1 MKACLTLA
9 AFEDTSRIA
18 SRLGEAGLVPAAAK
32 VKAGMFRKVAR
43 SLMDAGVAGDAPVSA
58 FFVPG
63 RVEVVG
69 KHTDYGAGRTTVAAV
84 DRGFCVISHA
94 RDDDQ
99 LRLIRADGEGEATF
113 AVTPS
118 LMPQA
123 GEWTNYPMTTVRRL
137 ARNFHSVRKGADVAF
152 LSDLPRASGM
162 SSSSAMVT
170 ATFLVVARA
179 NNLYAQQDYQQ
190 HLGQVE
196 QLAGYLGAIE
206 NGSSFDGLAGDRGVG
221 TFGGSEDHTAIIA
234 SKPGMLSQFAYCPVR
249 LERRLPLPAGYTL
262 VIGFSGADAEKTGA
276 ARDQY
281 NSASKLASDALK
293 TWRMHTGKKDAYLAQ
308 AIAGASDGHE
318 EVRQIIAQHAAPEV
332 LERFDHFYAENEEIV
347 PQAGDALEAQDV
359 KQFGKVVDRSQLLT
373 DSLLHNQ
380 VPQTIYLAKAA
391 RELGAAAA
399 SAFGAGF
406 GGSVWALVKHDQVPN
421 FLQQWQDAYARAFP
435 DEAEKAVFFQTHP
448 GPAAFEL
455 TSA

>member
-1 MKACLTLA
+1 MMADLTLA
-9 AFEDTSRIA
+9 AFEDTGLIA
-18 SRLGEAGLVPAAAK
+18 SRLGDAGLVPAAAK

-43 SLMDAGVAGDAPVSA
+43 CMIDAGVSSDAKVSA

-84 DRGFCVISHA
+84 DRGFCVIS
-94 RDDDQ
+94 RTREDDQ
-99 LRLIRADGEGEATF
+99 LRLIRADGEGEAAF
-113 AVTPS
+113 SVAPS
-118 LMPQA
+118 VMPRA

-137 ARNFHSVRKGADVAF
+137 ARNFDSVRTGADVAF

-179 NNLYAQQDYQQ
+179 NNLYDQKDYQQ
-190 HLGQVE
+190 HLGQIE

-206 NGSSFDGLAGDRGVG
+206 NGSSFGELEGDRGVG

-234 SKPGMLSQFAYCPVR
+234 SKPNMLSQFAYCPVR
-249 LERRLPLPAGYTL
+249 LERRLPLPPGYTL
-262 VIGFSGADAEKTGA
+262 AIGFSGADAEKTGA

-293 TWRMHTGKKDAYLAQ
+293 TWRMHTGKQDAYLAQ
-308 AIAGASDGHE
+308 AIANAAGGHD

-332 LERFDHFYAENEEIV
+332 LERFDHFYAENEEVV

-359 KQFGKVVDRSQLLT
+359 AKFGQVVDRSQLLT
-373 DSLLHNQ
+373 DTLLHNQ
-380 VPQTIYLAKAA
+380 VPQTIFLAKAA
-391 RELGAAAA
+391 REHGAAAA

-406 GGSVWALVKHDQVPN
+406 GGSVWALVKNDEIPT
-421 FLQQWQDAYARAFP
+421 FLQQWQDAYADAFP
-435 DEAEKAVFFQTHP
+435 EEAARADFFQTHP

-455 TSA
+455 V